1 MFQDLHVFD
10 VHAHFPIRGDVA
22 MGGGNRTR
30 QTGRIDD
37 PTAAERQAFRQR
49 QLEQTRHQW
58 RMAFDFPT
66 PETEAR
72 SSEEQAQRW
81 VAELDRYGLEKIG
94 FVTGRNNDELARVVR
109 MYPDRFVGFAHHD
122 ITKPDAPAELERA
135 VTELG
140 LKGLKLFGPMTEVIM
155 HDRSLYPVWE
165 VCERLGIPV
174 LIHFGMQ
181 GAAGGISYHMNMS
194 PAVLEPVARDFP
206 TVDFIIPHFGIQHV
220 TDLLF
225 LCWSCPNV
233 NVDSSGSNQWVRWM
247 PYKLTL
253 EDLFQRF
260 FETIGPER
268 ILFGSDSSWFPRG
281 FALRYLQDQLR
292 ICRFMNMS
300 HEQLQMIF
308 GGNAARILKVP
319 LISSTSTSMTTTA
332 DVDIDVVPEE
342 PTYG

>member
-1 MFQDLHVFD
+1 VFQDLHIFD
-10 VHAHFPIRGDVA
+10 VHAHFPIAGDVSQ
-22 MGGGNRTR
+22 GGGARTR
-30 QTGRIDD
+30 ETGRLDN
-37 PTAAERQAFRQR
+37 PASRERQEFRQK
-49 QLEQTRHQW
+49 QNDQTRHQW
-58 RMAFDFPT
+58 RLAFDFPQ
-66 PETEAR
+66 PEAEPR
-72 SSEEQAQRW
+72 SSDEQARRW
-81 VAELDRYGLEKIG
+81 AEELDTYGIERIG
-94 FVTGRNNDELARVVR
+94 FVTGGNNDELARVVA

-122 ITKPDAPAELERA
+122 ITRPDAAAELDRA
-135 VTELG
+135 VTTLG
-140 LKGLKLFGPMTEVIM
+140 LKGLKLLAPTIPVLIN
-155 HDRSLYPVWE
+155 DRSLYPVWE

-174 LIHFGMQ
+174 LCHFGML
-181 GAAGGISYHMNMS
+181 GAAGGVSYHPNIS

-253 EDLFQRF
+253 DDLFQRF

-292 ICRFMNMS
+292 ICRFMNMT

-308 GGNAARILKVP
+308 GGNAARILNVP
-319 LISSTSTSMTTTA
+319 LVRGA
-332 DVDIDVVPEE
+332 
-342 PTYG
+342 

>member
-10 VHAHFPIRGDVA
+10 MHAHFPIKTDIS
-22 MGGGNRTR
+22 MGGGTRTR

-37 PTAAERQAFRQR
+37 PTAEARQQFRQQ
-49 QLEQTRHQW
+49 QLGQTRHQW
-58 RMAFDFPT
+58 RMAFDFPE
-66 PETEAR
+66 PEQEAR
-72 SSEEQAQRW
+72 SSEEQARRW
-81 VAELDRYGLEKIG
+81 VAELDRYGIDRINW
-94 FVTGRNNDELARVVR
+94 VTGGGNDELSRVVQ

-122 ITKPDAPAELERA
+122 ITKPGAAEELERA
-135 VTELG
+135 VTTLG
-140 LKGLKLFGPMTEVIM
+140 LKGLKLFGPNTDIILN
-155 HDRSLYPVWE
+155 DRQFYPVWE

-181 GAAGGISYHMNMS
+181 GAAGGISYHINMS
-194 PAVLEPVARDFP
+194 PGVMEPVARDFP

-233 NVDSSGSNQWVRWM
+233 NVDSSGSNQWVRYM

-253 EDLFQRF
+253 DDLFQRF

-281 FALRYLQDQLR
+281 MAIRYLQDQVR
-292 ICRFMNMS
+292 ICRFMNMT
-300 HEQLQMIF
+300 HEQLQLIF

-319 LISSTSTSMTTTA
+319 LA
-332 DVDIDVVPEE
+332 GVDETGQPIP
-342 PTYG
+342 

>member
-1 MFQDLHVFD
+1 MFQDLHVID
-10 VHAHFPIRGDVA
+10 LHAHFPIRGDVA

-37 PTAAERQAFRQR
+37 PTAAGRQAFRQR

-58 RMAFDFPT
+58 RMAFDFPD
-66 PETEAR
+66 PETEPR
-72 SSEEQAQRW
+72 SSEEQADRW
-81 VAELDRYGLEKIG
+81 LAELDRYGLERIG
-94 FVTGRNNDELARVVR
+94 FVTGRDNDELSRVVA
-109 MYPDRFVGFAHHD
+109 MHPDRFFGFAHHD
-122 ITKPDAPAELERA
+122 ITAPGAAAELERA
-135 VTELG
+135 VTQLG
-140 LKGLKLFGPMTEVIM
+140 LKGLKLFGPLTNVIM
-155 HDRSLYPVWE
+155 HDPSLYPVWE

-281 FALRYLQDQLR
+281 FAVRYLQDQLR
-292 ICRFMNMS
+292 ICRFMGMT
-300 HEQLQMIF
+300 HDQLQLVF
-308 GGNAARILKVP
+308 GGNAARIMKVP
-319 LISSTSTSMTTTA
+319 LTA
-332 DVDIDVVPEE
+332 GLAGAAVPPVDADAAPKE
-342 PTYG
+342 TGDT